1 MIAMLTR
8 IQIRNFKKLKDVD
21 VELASAAR
29 KMRKPEVWSPDIKAT
44 DDFLN
49 PLFENYYEKLGL
61 PNFLRKTNYH
71 VLAGLVPKQ
80 KIDAEIIE
88 KLDAICKVANQ
99 AKPKED

>member
-1 MIAMLTR
+1 MKESI
-8 IQIRNFKKLKDVD
+8 DD
-21 VELASAAR
+21 LASAAR

-61 PNFLRKTNYH
+61 PNILRKTNYH
-71 VLAGLVPKQ
+71 ILAGLVPKQ
-80 KIDAEIIE
+80 RIDAEIIE
-88 KLDAICKVANQ
+88 KLDAICAVAKQ